1 MTIIALSVT
10 EVELFSAVMC
20 SQYMLFVVSILNEMV
35 LKVKLLMMIDIEK
48 KGAKYITNSWSVGRR
63 LRHVEVK

>member
-1 MTIIALSVT
+1 MLSIH
-10 EVELFSAVMC
+10 AVRYEY
-20 SQYMLFVVSILNEMV
+20 SNEMV
-35 LKVKLLMMIDIEK
+35 LKVKLLMKIDIEK